1 MAHRTDKLV
10 VLPEVAEMVGI
21 AWTIVG
27 CVAIIGFVL
36 KITKP
41 AWFMN
46 SALFI
51 REHLHS
57 FYKSNLVKVKHT
69 VRRVSNGYSRVKGTP
84 VNLPREKRDNACQNE
99 HENMLHEISDEEG
112 DVDAEVLRYEYGVG
126 NVSPDTIIIEDPPSS
141 ISSVISNESD
151 VPSPSLKSL
160 PSIVSVLQAKGTDRL
175 NLLEARR
182 RRLRKGKS

>member
-1 MAHRTDKLV
+1 MAHSTTKLL
-10 VLPEVAEMVGI
+10 VLPEVAQMFGI
-21 AWTIVG
+21 AWAIVG

-36 KITKP
+36 QITKP

-46 SALFI
+46 SAFMI
-51 REHLHS
+51 REHIRS

-126 NVSPDTIIIEDPPSS
+126 NVSPDTIIIEEPPSS
-141 ISSVISNESD
+141 ISSIISNESD